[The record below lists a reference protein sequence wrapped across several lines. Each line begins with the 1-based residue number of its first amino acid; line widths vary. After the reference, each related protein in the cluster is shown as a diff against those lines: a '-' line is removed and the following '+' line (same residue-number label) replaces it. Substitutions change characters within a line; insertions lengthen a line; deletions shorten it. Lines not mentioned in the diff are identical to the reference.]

1 MRSTGRLG
9 SCDLT
14 GRYRIRQT
22 AGRVPPTPVLYTM
35 HLAIHNVF
43 AASTMTTSYP
53 LQSKTTTPVLKRGV
67 DSHNRRQSW
76 HSNRAPNS
84 KGVPFLLSEVS
95 EVEPVG
101 TDNAVGGGAAP
112 LYLNTATHL
121 AHDSDS
127 ATPQTQC
134 DGAQDS
140 ATCTGVNASDDCRCD
155 VCTMVRFEIQMFDK
169 WISSYGE

>member
-1 MRSTGRLG
+1 M
-9 SCDLT
+9 
-14 GRYRIRQT
+14 
-22 AGRVPPTPVLYTM
+22 TPSYTQSK
-35 HLAIHNVF
+35 I
-43 AASTMTTSYP
+43 STTS
-53 LQSKTTTPVLKRGV
+53 VLKRGV
-67 DSHNRRQSW
+67 DSDKRLQWRHQNT
-76 HSNRAPNS
+76 APIT
-84 KGVPFLLSEVS
+84 KGVPFLLSEFS